1 MRAARLLLPD
11 ETSRLL
17 RLDRG
22 ALAIEL
28 DEKERSGTRLGRYRI
43 ARRVSHKPVVSGG
56 FNSALLGSLVVS

>member
-1 MRAARLLLPD
+1 MRGARLLLPD

-28 DEKERSGTRLGRYRI
+28 DEQEQLAGDRSSAWWLLHKGGSV
-43 ARRVSHKPVVSGG
+43 RRD
-56 FNSALLGSLVVS
+56 